1 MSLASWFSAP
11 KHHRTSALNKP
22 GRQPRRWP
30 THSRP
35 SLEYLEERTLLDASS
50 GLIGGASGNLNLN
63 SNFNLASS
71 GNVLPIP
78 TSGFNASADNGMG
91 SQAATAALAA
101 QDQPNSQFRL
111 FGVNSQGENFQ
122 LIQQTTANILRD
134 AYGFGSGTQPNAPW
148 MPNAYNLGLANGQ
161 FGYSSQS
168 DMGFSSAPPWS
179 YPSIRMIPLA
189 HIQPKEQFGDE
200 DGKAPEKPEQMK
212 VHKTWTEQEQKQQ
225 NWMDEDAGHK
235 KEDLKEA
242 QDNSPSQK
250 QQVADEALLQPES
263 SIPDSLLLS
272 ALSPAPMAALVA
284 GLPGMA
290 VPAEGGE
297 GDAEVGEPAAAP
309 E

>member
-1 MSLASWFSAP
+1 MSFASWFSVP

-22 GRQPRRWP
+22 VRQPRRQP

-35 SLEYLEERTLLDASS
+35 SLEHLEERTLLDASS

-78 TSGFNASADNGMG
+78 TSGYNALADNGAS

-111 FGVNSQGENFQ
+111 FGVNSQGENSQ
-122 LIQQTTANILRD
+122 LIPQTTAYILRD
-134 AYGFGSGTQPNAPW
+134 AYGFGSGTQPNRPW
-148 MPNAYNLGLANGQ
+148 MPNAYNLGLANRQ
-161 FGYSSQS
+161 FGYSTQS
-168 DMGFSSAPPWS
+168 DMGFPSAPQWS
-179 YPSIRMIPLA
+179 NPMQQTFPLGR
-189 HIQPKEQFGDE
+189 IQPKEPFGKENETPPD
-200 DGKAPEKPEQMK
+200 KPEQQLAQK
-212 VHKTWTEQEQKQQ
+212 SSLEQEQKQQ

-242 QDNSPSQK
+242 QDNSASEK

-290 VPAEGGE
+290 VPEEGGD
-297 GDAEVGEPAAAP
+297 GGAEVGEPAAAP